1 MKEFIAFNAKQ
12 PVDYP
17 DRVNVEETKPD
28 KHTIEVTLKVD
39 KGDIGKVNGVCEDC
53 NPSVVKNVLE
63 NGKKFEESI
72 KKVNDYILP
81 QSSLKL
87 IRGRIKESRII
98 DWYYKAQTYVDIGW
112 GEASWWNSS
121 LVELMAVLYILE
133 KIGIVVVRETVVIVL
148 IGAFAGFFL
157 LGVLLKTIGIY
168 DRSVYVDAE
177 IDPAQKEILEAA
189 RLITKYLNNKSDK
202 ILI

>member
-12 PVDYP
+12 LVDYP
-17 DRVNVEETKPD
+17 DRVSIEETKPD
-28 KHTIEVTLKVD
+28 EHTIEDTLTVD

-72 KKVNDYILP
+72 NYILP
-81 QSSLKL
+81 NDSLKL
-87 IRGRIKESRII
+87 IRGRIKESRVI

-133 KIGIVVVRETVVIVL
+133 KIGIVVVRETVVFVL
-148 IGAFAGFFL
+148 IGAFVGFFL
-157 LGVLLKTIGIY
+157 LGVLLKAIGIY

-189 RLITKYLNNKSDK
+189 RLITKYLNNKNDK